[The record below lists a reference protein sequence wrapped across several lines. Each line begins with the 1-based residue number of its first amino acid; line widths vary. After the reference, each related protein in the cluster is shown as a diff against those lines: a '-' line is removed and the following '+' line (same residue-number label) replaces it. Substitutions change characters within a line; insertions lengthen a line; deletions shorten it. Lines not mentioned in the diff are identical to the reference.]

1 MKNLPILLTAT
12 AIAASTATV
21 AEAQQQPIVVTT
33 QDPQQP
39 NGQQGQQPI
48 VVTQQGQVVQGN
60 GAGSPTIIVVQQGG
74 PAPTT
79 PAKRRTI
86 PAVDGE
92 EPPPGYHREQ
102 QMMRG
107 LAIAGWSL
115 FGAGYALTALSGAVI
130 SAVDSGGGGDGS
142 YGLVG
147 LIPIAGPWIFV
158 ANDDL
163 GGSRGLFALLGVMQ
177 GGGLAMGIAGV
188 AAKTEVWVS
197 DEAKANDGPRFTISP
212 TAIGFKTSF

>member
-1 MKNLPILLTAT
+1 MKKHTTLIC
-12 AIAASTATV
+12 AAALGV
-21 AEAQQQPIVVTT
+21 AGLAPRAAVAQQQPIVVTT

-39 NGQQGQQPI
+39 QTGQQPI
-48 VVTQQGQVVQGN
+48 VVTQQGQVVTQG
-60 GAGSPTIIVVQQGG
+60 GATPTIIVVQQG
-74 PAPTT
+74 PTAPQT

-102 QMMRG
+102 QMLRG
-107 LAIAGWSL
+107 LAIAGWSI
-115 FGAGYALTALSGAVI
+115 FGAGYALTALGGAVS
-130 SAVDSGGGGDGS
+130 SAADAFGGGDGS

-147 LIPIAGPWIFV
+147 LIPVAGPWIFV

-177 GGGLAMGIAGV
+177 AGGLAMGIGGL
-188 AAKTEVWVS
+188 AARTEIWVS
-197 DEAKANDGPRFTISP
+197 DEAKRENGPRFTLSP
-212 TAIGFKTSF
+212 TAVGFTTNF

>member
-1 MKNLPILLTAT
+1 MKNPVFRL
-12 AIAASTATV
+12 AAGTLV
-21 AEAQQQPIVVTT
+21 ASAALAANVAMAQQQPIVVTT
-33 QDPQQP
+33 DPPP
-39 NGQQGQQPI
+39 NGQPGQQPI
-48 VVTQQGQVVQGN
+48 VVTQQGPQSGQ
-60 GAGSPTIIVVQQGG
+60 PTIIVVQQSG
-74 PAPTT
+74 PAPTAT
-79 PAKRRTI
+79 PKRRTI

-92 EPPPGYHREQ
+92 APPPGYHLEQ

-107 LAIAGWSL
+107 LAIAGWSI
-115 FGAGYALTALSGAVI
+115 FGAGYALTALGGAVS
-130 SAVDSGGGGDGS
+130 SAVNAFGGGDGG

-147 LIPIAGPWIFV
+147 LIPVVGPWVFV

-177 GGGLAMGIAGV
+177 AGGLAMGIAGV

-197 DEAKANDGPRFTISP
+197 DEARATNGPRFTLSP